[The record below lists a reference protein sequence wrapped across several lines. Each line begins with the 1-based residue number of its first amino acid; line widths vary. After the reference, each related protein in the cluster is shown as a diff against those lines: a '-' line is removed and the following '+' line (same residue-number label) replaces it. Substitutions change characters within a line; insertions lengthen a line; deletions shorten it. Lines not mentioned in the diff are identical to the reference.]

1 VTSDEAKKTKLPV
14 GMTIGG
20 GFVLLGLLGLACAL
34 ASSVS
39 QPPPTPAHLMFL
51 ILSSTCIMAGMQV
64 CAASYI
70 ADRNEVKVEQL
81 MTQVEACNY
90 VLRQLSAAPTVRLE
104 EAKREIRAMED
115 SILDAVEAAAQV
127 QTNRAVDRICKTF
140 EERFD
145 ELDRNLAEA
154 KQAAAAAYV
163 DSLGENP
170 ATLRAVPPQRGR
182 WPQEPAN

>member
-14 GMTIGG
+14 GIAIGG

-39 QPPPTPAHLMFL
+39 QPPPTIGHLMFL

-90 VLRQLSAAPTVRLE
+90 VLRQLSAAPTVRLHE
-104 EAKREIRAMED
+104 VNQALERISREGIREIVEHVD
-115 SILDAVEAAAQV
+115 KAVERGVQDGAVLAAREVAAVQRAAADGV
-127 QTNRAVDRICKTF
+127 VDIEDVRLLKRL
-140 EERFD
+140 EERVRRSGQ
-145 ELDRNLAEA
+145 E
-154 KQAAAAAYV
+154 
-163 DSLGENP
+163 G
-170 ATLRAVPPQRGR
+170 PP
-182 WPQEPAN
+182 EH